1 MMMPFI
7 EIGKRSQR
15 IVAWTGHWKSKVHF
29 GCGKG
34 EMFTRHPIAVIKY
47 FHVHMN
53 LKFRG

>member
-1 MMMPFI
+1 MMPFI